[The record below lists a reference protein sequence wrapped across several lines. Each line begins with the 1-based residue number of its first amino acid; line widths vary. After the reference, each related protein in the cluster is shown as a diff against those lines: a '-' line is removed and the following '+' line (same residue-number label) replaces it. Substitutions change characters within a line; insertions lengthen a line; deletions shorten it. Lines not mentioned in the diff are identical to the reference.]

1 MVTAVSTQA
10 PTIIGTIKLVGSG
23 LAYAPLQE
31 QQAQNLLQELAE
43 SNEQLTGASK
53 TWGERRD
60 TRRSGDTQRGE
71 KMRRR
76 EKIGDSGHVS
86 QISMRYG

>member
-10 PTIIGTIKLVGSG
+10 PTIIGTIKLAGSG

-43 SNEQLTGASK
+43 SNEQLTHYAK
-53 TWGERRD
+53 E
-60 TRRSGDTQRGE
+60 
-71 KMRRR
+71 
-76 EKIGDSGHVS
+76 
-86 QISMRYG
+86 